1 MPQATGRGD
10 VTVPAAG
17 HHREE
22 TLQQIK
28 CLCGP
33 CGCSNELGGAAVQKS
48 DGEGDAGL
56 AQNLRPQHGLVRR
69 GLEGDLRTA
78 GGQAHGL
85 PQGLIGIGAGG

>member
-1 MPQATGRGD
+1 MGD
-10 VTVPAAG
+10 MTVPAAG
-17 HHREE
+17 HLRVE

-28 CLCGP
+28 CLRGP
-33 CGCSNELGGAAVQKS
+33 CGCSDELGGAAVQES
-48 DGEGDAGL
+48 GGEGDAGL
-56 AQNLRPQHGLVRR
+56 AQNLRPQRRLVRR